1 MLSTLLFILFVSIL
15 LSSLSLSVSRP
26 LPSRPRRVYS
36 LCSVSAE
43 SLLSAPRSIFT
54 LWDHR
59 GVGWFRSYL
68 GTRILDKFL
77 VVGLFQTPR
86 LPENI
91 WSPVVA
97 CLAVVSCPL
106 RLLLPVSRFVLAS
119 KRSFSVAEVT
129 RNPFN
134 LLHRMPRADAPFRE
148 EPFAANLP
156 FLLSLSLSIF
166 ILTRTARCTIIIF
179 AHRAFLNN
187 AIAVCLF
194 GRKRVVVFVVCSLLF
209 CQESLSTLSII
220 LARRSRH

>member
-1 MLSTLLFILFVSIL
+1 M
-15 LSSLSLSVSRP
+15 
-26 LPSRPRRVYS
+26 YS

-156 FLLSLSLSIF
+156 FLLSLSLNFHFDTHCSMYNYYF
-166 ILTRTARCTIIIF
+166 CSSGILKQR
-179 AHRAFLNN
+179 HRGLPIWPKTSRRIRRMLPTLLSRESFDSLDN
-187 AIAVCLF
+187 F
-194 GRKRVVVFVVCSLLF
+194 GEALEALKRQILLLEYLICAKSLHLRACFVYV
-209 CQESLSTLSII
+209 
-220 LARRSRH
+220 A